1 MKAKPLPD
9 LRYLRECFIIDSS
22 IPEGLRWNI
31 ERPATHFLKFSDYII
46 WKKKYANKKAGR
58 KCRDKSNSEN
68 TYYHTQ
74 LNRKNYFNHR
84 IVYALY
90 HGTVDFTDC
99 LIDHIDNNKWNN
111 NPNNLRLAT
120 FSQNNYNCKLYKN
133 NKLGHKNITV
143 AKNGYKVEFR
153 SNKKYFYAGIFK
165 TLEEAI
171 VARDQKAK
179 EIAGEFI
186 RL

>member
-1 MKAKPLPD
+1 MKPSPLPD
-9 LRYLRECFIIDSS
+9 LQYLKECFIIDCS
-22 IPEGLRWNI
+22 IKEGLRWNPN
-31 ERPATHFLKFSDYII
+31 RPSAHFKKFIDYLR
-46 WKKKYANKKAGR
+46 WQKLFSNKEAGR
-58 KCRDKSNSEN
+58 LCKN

-84 IVYALY
+84 IIYALY

-165 TLEEAI
+165 TLQEAI
-171 VARDQKAK
+171 AARDQKAK